1 MNQADIFLE
10 QSEKKAFDLAH
21 RKTINNNIGKYHASV
36 NAGSAQFCD
45 HELARK
51 RTSFLKTQVMENLD
65 KYLIE
70 FETNFLKNGGK
81 VIWARDAGEARE
93 EILNIFK
100 KKNARTA
107 VKAKSMTSEE
117 IHLND
122 FLEGNGIEPVET
134 DLGEYI
140 VQLAGQ
146 KPYHIVTPAMHMSV
160 KDISELFAKKISIP
174 LTNDAQELTLAVRK
188 ILREKYTSAD
198 IGISGG
204 NFLIADIGGVAI
216 TENEGNARLST
227 AFPKTHIAIVGIEK
241 LIPRMEDLSL
251 FWPMLAHS
259 GTGQTVTV
267 YNTIL
272 TGPRKPT
279 ETDGPEEMYVILLD
293 NGRSDLLADI
303 EKRQALNCI
312 RCGACLNICP
322 VYKNIGG
329 HTYGA
334 TYSGPIGSIIT
345 PHYQGM
351 EKFKH
356 LSYASSLCG
365 ACTTVCPVRIEI
377 HNLLLLNRQQSVKE
391 KLSTKSERF
400 AFRIWKKVMKSRKL
414 MNFGGSKL
422 KTFMIWMLF
431 KETWGKRRR
440 TPDLAPRS
448 FNQLWKDRNDKNN
461 LNTLL

>member
-1 MNQADIFLE
+1 MFLE
-10 QSEKKAFDLAH
+10 KSVEKTFNLSH
-21 RKTINNNIGKYHASV
+21 RQTINHNIGKYNSAV
-36 NAGSAQFCD
+36 QAGTSQFSD

-51 RTSFLKTQVMENLD
+51 RASYLKTQVIENLD

-70 FETNFLKNGGK
+70 FESNFTKNGGK
-81 VIWARDAGEARE
+81 VIWATDAKEAQQ
-93 EILNIFK
+93 EIIKIFN
-100 KKNARTA
+100 KKNARST
-107 VKAKSMTSEE
+107 VKAKSMTTEE

-122 FLEGNGIEPVET
+122 FLEANGVETIET

-160 KDISELFAKKISIP
+160 KDVADLFTEKLKTP
-174 LTNDAQELTLAVRK
+174 HTDDPQKLTLIARNL
-188 ILREKYTSAD
+188 LREKYLSAG

-204 NFLIADIGGVAI
+204 NFLIADIGGVAV
-216 TENEGNARLST
+216 TENEGNGRLST
-227 AFPKTHIAIVGIEK
+227 SFPKTHIAIVGIEK
-241 LIPRMEDLSL
+241 LIPKMEDLSL

-259 GTGQTVTV
+259 GTGQQVTV
-267 YNTIL
+267 YNTIF
-272 TGPRKPT
+272 TGPRKQN

-293 NGRSDLLADI
+293 NGRSHLLADP

-329 HTYGA
+329 HTYGS

-345 PHYQGM
+345 PHFDGM
-351 EKFKH
+351 KEFKH

-365 ACTTVCPVRIEI
+365 ACTTVCPVKIDI
-377 HNLLLLNRQQSVKE
+377 HNLLLLNRNQSVKE
-391 KLSTKSERF
+391 GLITKGERIGF
-400 AFRIWKKVMKSRKL
+400 KIWKIAMKNRRL
-414 MNFGGSKL
+414 MNFGGSSL
-422 KTFMIWMLF
+422 KNLILKFFF

-440 TPDLAPRS
+440 TPDLSPRS
-448 FNQLWKDRNDKNN
+448 FNQLWKEMNVKKD
-461 LNTLL
+461 